1 LNCYPAEPVLCWDEV
16 VAVVDT
22 PGADSWG
29 KDDNARRYD
38 TFAHRF
44 PMYARSSRE
53 LIALARPPSDSTV
66 LDLACGTGITTEAI
80 LAVLGPA
87 GRVIGADKSAAMLAV
102 AAEAIADPRVVWI
115 QTPAEDVD
123 QHVTELVDAVVC
135 NSAIWQTDIA
145 ATAAAVRNVVATG
158 SRFVFNIGAG
168 FFDDSDDPN
177 FHDDQGSPT
186 SVMMAIAAQD
196 YGWTMPVNQ
205 PRRAPLSR
213 ASVYGSL
220 GAAGFEVEQV
230 EEFVYEESAASV
242 RAWLS
247 VPIFT
252 EQYLP
257 GLAYEHRMRVLGK
270 ALDQLGDSDAPE
282 ESRWVAFVAT
292 ASGQRG

>member
-1 LNCYPAEPVLCWDEV
+1 VPV
-16 VAVVDT
+16 ADT
-22 PGADSWG
+22 PNADGWG

-38 TFAHRF
+38 AFARRF
-44 PMYARSSRE
+44 PIYARSSRE

-87 GRVIGADKSAAMLAV
+87 GRVIGVDKSAAMLAV
-102 AAEAIADPRVVWI
+102 AAETITDPRVAWI
-115 QTPAEDVD
+115 QTAAEDVG
-123 QHVTELVDAVVC
+123 QHVTEIVDTVVC
-135 NSAIWQTDIA
+135 NSAIWQTDMA
-145 ATAAAVRNVVATG
+145 ATAAAVRTVVATG
-158 SRFVFNIGAG
+158 SRFVFNVGAG

-177 FHDDQGSPT
+177 FPDDQASPT
-186 SVMMAIAAQD
+186 SVMIAIAAQD
-196 YGWTMPVNQ
+196 YGWTSPVNQ
-205 PRRAPLSR
+205 PRRALLSR
-213 ASVYGSL
+213 ASIYGCL
-220 GAAGFEVEQV
+220 GTAGFEVEQV

-257 GLAYEHRMRVLGK
+257 GLAYEHRMRVLDK
-270 ALDQLGDSDAPE
+270 ALDQLGDSGAPQ

-292 ASGQRG
+292 ASGQRD